1 VEVKILKFD
10 AEKERVSLGLK
21 QVQPN
26 PWEKAKENTNDGNE
40 KLTIQEAINAIKSM
54 KNQ

>member
-1 VEVKILKFD
+1 MI
-10 AEKERVSLGLK
+10 S
-21 QVQPN
+21 
-26 PWEKAKENTNDGNE
+26 WEKAKEYTNDGNE